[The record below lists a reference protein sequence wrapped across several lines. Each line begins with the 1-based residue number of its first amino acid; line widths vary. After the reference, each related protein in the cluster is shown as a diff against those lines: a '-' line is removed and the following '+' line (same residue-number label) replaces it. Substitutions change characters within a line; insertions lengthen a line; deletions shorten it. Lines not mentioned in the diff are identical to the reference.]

1 MSPQTVTGA
10 LTGWTFASRVSVSR
24 ALLHRCWTS
33 LSDNGV
39 PWVSFARYCS
49 KSAWLDG
56 AFNGAEV
63 VDEREDRIG
72 EVAALALAAVMFM
85 FTILLRAS
93 WRMRLETGNS
103 I

>member
-1 MSPQTVTGA
+1 MTGA
-10 LTGWTFASRVSVSR
+10 LTGCTFASRVSVSR

-56 AFNGAEV
+56 ELNGAEV

-72 EVAALALAAVMFM
+72 EVEAFAVAAAVMFM
-85 FTILLRAS
+85 RLMRAS
-93 WRMRLETGNS
+93 RRMGLDTVFVFS
-103 I
+103 A